1 MKRLTI
7 TCMVLLCP
15 EYMHGVWFCPLTDSV
30 TVKNKHRPYKTN
42 NCTWSMLFYFSLSY
56 FQNKP
61 PAIQGFSICLF
72 FFYIYK
78 HVFCTKFL
86 LKAQHNLVC
95 RHEALVDFFFLKS
108 RCINTQQTL
117 RCETKHWRMCI
128 SEKTSTHY
136 TVHLR
141 LCTSF
146 SSLPALYQ
154 HRQCTCY
161 ISFYLMNILLG
172 TKKCELLHAKV
183 FRHKV

>member
-7 TCMVLLCP
+7 SCMDVSW
-15 EYMHGVWFCPLTDSV
+15 VWFCPLTDSV
-30 TVKNKHRPYKTN
+30 TMKNKHPQYKTN

-72 FFYIYK
+72 FSTFK

-95 RHEALVDFFFLKS
+95 RHEALVDFKKS

-117 RCETKHWRMCI
+117 RCETKHWRICI

-136 TVHLR
+136 AVHLR

-161 ISFYLMNILLG
+161 IIFYLMNILLG

-183 FRHKV
+183 FRHEA